1 MLNLT
6 CCVHLLI
13 PYRFSKHI
21 DTLFL
26 ISHKSTFN
34 ISLQALRL
42 IMQICQSLAASPSE
56 SSSYAGLSASIADR
70 YYRTLYASLHDT
82 RLNTSSKQA
91 MYLNLL
97 LKSLKMDTNIERVK
111 AFVRRFVQHLAGGG
125 SGAVEFIA
133 GGLFLLGEVG
143 LKFGLVHPYISL
155 LS

>member
-1 MLNLT
+1 
-6 CCVHLLI
+6 
-13 PYRFSKHI
+13 
-21 DTLFL
+21 
-26 ISHKSTFN
+26 
-34 ISLQALRL
+34 
-42 IMQICQSLAASPSE
+42 
-56 SSSYAGLSASIADR
+56 
-70 YYRTLYASLHDT
+70 
-82 RLNTSSKQA
+82 

-143 LKFGLVHPYISL
+143 LKFGFVHPSNSL